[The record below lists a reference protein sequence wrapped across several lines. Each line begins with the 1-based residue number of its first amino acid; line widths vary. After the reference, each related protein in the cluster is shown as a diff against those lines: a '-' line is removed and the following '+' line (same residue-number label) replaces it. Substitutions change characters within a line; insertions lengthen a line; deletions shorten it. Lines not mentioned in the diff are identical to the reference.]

1 MTPAV
6 IVRSI
11 WTTRRGFGMV
21 IAALMLA
28 IVLLLYSIVA
38 SYPHQ
43 VVRYGSTVIAPE
55 RLSYCPGDV
64 MRYPVHVSVDA
75 AHLPTVLH
83 VVEGWYSE
91 QRGVIPYETVSNY
104 DVPLVRPADLDTTA
118 VRIIPDLPPGVY
130 WLDRVAVDGKTT
142 GYTVGPVVVGEC
154 GE

>member
-83 VVEGWYSE
+83 VVEGW
-91 QRGVIPYETVSNY
+91 
-104 DVPLVRPADLDTTA
+104 
-118 VRIIPDLPPGVY
+118 
-130 WLDRVAVDGKTT
+130 
-142 GYTVGPVVVGEC
+142 
-154 GE
+154 

>member
-1 MTPAV
+1 MTPVA
-6 IVRSI
+6 II
-11 WTTRRGFGMV
+11 HKAWTSRRWVGGMLV
-21 IAALMLA
+21 VLMSA

-104 DVPLVRPADLDTTA
+104 DVPLVRPADLDATA

-154 GE
+154 GG